1 MNQLIYPVATASL
14 LASMTYAF
22 SDLIFLNYL
31 KLSRAL
37 SGMRVKYIERRG
49 GKGVWCYAEVGK
61 RRSDQPSFMFLHGF
75 GGDKDTWPNMVKHL
89 ADHHCIVLDLPG
101 HGDSSFVEGLDHF
114 SIFSYVQSIRE
125 FIEIMGLDQQQIYL
139 VGCSFGGVLASL
151 YAHDYA
157 EHIYKLGLL
166 APGFKTPVYTKVSEE
181 LVQGKFEKFVPSSS
195 KDLATMIDLYCCSK
209 PQYYSY
215 PEVMLEAVMRVQYSP
230 EQQEFLRNLLSNCVF
245 EQDSKFETDFKVKIK
260 SIKTK
265 TIIIWGEND
274 EMIHISGAYQLRDL
288 IQNSELKILK
298 NCNHMIHL
306 DQPQKAIKHL
316 LDFF

>member
-14 LASMTYAF
+14 LASVTYAF
-22 SDLIFLNYL
+22 LDSIFLNYL

-37 SGMRVKYIERRG
+37 SGMRVKYISRRC

-61 RRSDQPSFMFLHGF
+61 RRPDQPTFVFLHGF
-75 GGDKDTWPNMVKHL
+75 GGDKDTWPNMVKHVENYC
-89 ADHHCIVLDLPG
+89 CIVLDLPG
-101 HGDSSFVEGLDHF
+101 HGESTFVEDHDQF
-114 SIFSYVQSIRE
+114 SIVSYVKSIRE
-125 FIEIMGLDQQQIYL
+125 FIEILGLEQEQIYL

-151 YAHDYA
+151 YAHDYS
-157 EHIYKLGLL
+157 EHVYKLGLL

-181 LVQGKFEKFVPSSS
+181 LVQGKFEKFVPSNSR
-195 KDLATMIDLYCCSK
+195 DLATMIDLYCCNK

-215 PEVMLEAVMRVQYSP
+215 PEVLLEAVMRVQYSP
-230 EQQEFLRNLLSNCVF
+230 EQQKLLRNLLSNCVV
-245 EQDSKFETDFKVKIK
+245 EQDSKFESDFKVKIQL
-260 SIKTK
+260 IKTR

-306 DQPQKAIKHL
+306 DQPQEAIKHL